1 MWVAKSLLSQ
11 AFLKMCQLPIYFC
24 SFPFSFLL
32 CRFLPYLIPASEED
46 GESGPDLST
55 LRTFR
60 VLRPLKLVSGVPS
73 KHYFGLGPI
82 HTDTQTRD
90 LYITIKISLK
100 WWLSFWSFCQAVQL
114 AFPRR
119 GKLCQR
125 QRIYFSK
132 SRQKAEKWPNWWS
145 SSTWFC

>member
-1 MWVAKSLLSQ
+1 MY
-11 AFLKMCQLPIYFC
+11 QLPIYFC

-73 KHYFGLGPI
+73 KHYFGVGPI
-82 HTDTQTRD
+82 PTK
-90 LYITIKISLK
+90 LVGYYFFFKSLK
-100 WWLSFWSFCQAVQL
+100 LIKDLLQKQGL
-114 AFPRR
+114 ASCGDPA
-119 GKLCQR
+119 
-125 QRIYFSK
+125 I
-132 SRQKAEKWPNWWS
+132 
-145 SSTWFC
+145 

>member
-1 MWVAKSLLSQ
+1 
-11 AFLKMCQLPIYFC
+11 MCQLPIYFC

-82 HTDTQTRD
+82 PRP
-90 LYITIKISLK
+90 KSSLK
-100 WWLSFWSFCQAVQL
+100 IRTASAICWNYLGLFRDYGLEYIFLGIKLFWF
-114 AFPRR
+114 
-119 GKLCQR
+119 
-125 QRIYFSK
+125 
-132 SRQKAEKWPNWWS
+132 SRQKAENFSICLEKYFLKSHKILTQSDNG
-145 SSTWFC
+145 